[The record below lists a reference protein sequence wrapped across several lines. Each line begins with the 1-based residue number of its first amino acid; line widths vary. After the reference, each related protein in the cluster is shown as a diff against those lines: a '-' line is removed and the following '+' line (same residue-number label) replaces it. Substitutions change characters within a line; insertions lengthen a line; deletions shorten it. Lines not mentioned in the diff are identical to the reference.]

1 MATISLALGGLV
13 RREADPDADADP
25 HRFSSLVSPFSKISQ
40 NCLVCLMRR
49 HKIVAFCTSP
59 PCQKADPESEA
70 DLYRFFLSIILST
83 LFISEARSPNWLH
96 KTPRRHGHH
105 RRHHSSSY
113 YRPSYSSNYQGYN
126 NYNNNNYRPNTPI
139 RDLLPLKVGSCVFI
153 QVAALA
159 FWQMHIWIFSS
170 RWLLLPVLLVAL
182 KWPPSSADL
191 PPSSDD
197 LIPFS
202 DDLMLG
208 ILLQINSLGV
218 QSLCV
223 PATFWC

>member
-1 MATISLALGGLV
+1 MSKSRPRVGGWSV
-13 RREADPDADADP
+13 Q
-25 HRFSSLVSPFSKISQ
+25 V
-40 NCLVCLMRR
+40 
-49 HKIVAFCTSP
+49 
-59 PCQKADPESEA
+59 
-70 DLYRFFLSIILST
+70 FLSIILPT
-83 LFISEARSPNWLH
+83 LFILEARSRKWLH

-113 YRPSYSSNYQGYN
+113 YRPSYSSNYQGYNNYN

-159 FWQMHIWIFSS
+159 FWQIQIWICSS
-170 RWLLLPVLLVAL
+170 RRLLLPVLLVAS

-223 PATFWC
+223 PATLWC